1 MPRRDNL
8 AAMPPRREADALT
21 GEWERHRRALWGL
34 SYRMTGVAA
43 DADDVVQETFM
54 RAMRDP
60 PDRDR
65 PVGPWLTK
73 VAVNVARDLLRARK
87 KRGYAGPW
95 LPSPLAS
102 DDPQGEDASARATD
116 EDPES
121 RYGLLESTSF
131 AFLLALEKLTPMQR
145 AVLVLRDVIDYSVRE
160 TAEAVGSSEGA
171 VKVAHLRARRAMAG
185 YEGARVEMGGKA
197 REDHLVMLQR
207 FLAAVGAGDAAA
219 VEALLADDVV
229 VLSDGGGE
237 FKAALRPIRGPADAA
252 AFVIGVARKR
262 PPPGGFAFGVYNG
275 LPGLVVDAG
284 RNGNRWAPTIFTQCA
299 LDGAGRI
306 RAVYIVL
313 TTRKLARM

>member
-87 KRGYAGPW
+87 RRGYAGPW

-102 DDPQGEDASARATD
+102 DETQGKDAPPEATD
-116 EDPES
+116 EGPES

-185 YEGARVEMGGKA
+185 YDGARAEMGGKA
-197 REDHLVMLQR
+197 REDHLAMLQR
-207 FLAAVGAGDAAA
+207 FLAAVGAG
-219 VEALLADDVV
+219 
-229 VLSDGGGE
+229 
-237 FKAALRPIRGPADAA
+237 DAA

-275 LPGLVVDAG
+275 LPSLVVDAG
-284 RNGNRWAPTIFTQCA
+284 RNGNRWAPTIVTQCA